1 MINFEYNTFE
11 TYETYEQNF
20 KINGYNEFLNHLN
33 SETEIVKR
41 ETTIEEDHNLN
52 VEHNNTEHAIVV
64 EIDNFVDQ
72 NFNFY
77 FPPDENE
84 DEEKNNCFDEN
95 EFEEE
100 KKANVEIIFSDFFEF
115 VESDELRARTKD

>member
-1 MINFEYNTFE
+1 M
-11 TYETYEQNF
+11 
-20 KINGYNEFLNHLN
+20 N
-33 SETEIVKR
+33 SETEIVNR
-41 ETTIEEDHNLN
+41 ETTTKEDHNLN
-52 VEHNNTEHAIVV
+52 VEHNNTERAIVV
-64 EIDNFVDQ
+64 EIENFVDQ

-84 DEEKNNCFDEN
+84 DEEKNNFFDEN

-115 VESDELRARTKD
+115 VDMMNFRLGLKISTLYKFK